1 MAVGERAKHGTAD
14 RPDSETHREDG
25 EYRKQVCRLVVRREE
40 FSGEDRREDRVDQPV
55 RPLHDGPKCRGEY
68 RLLLSSR
75 QDGLPCGLPW
85 GVYGRAFC
93 DTVVNR

>member
-40 FSGEDRREDRVDQPV
+40 FSGKDR
-55 RPLHDGPKCRGEY
+55 
-68 RLLLSSR
+68 
-75 QDGLPCGLPW
+75 
-85 GVYGRAFC
+85 
-93 DTVVNR
+93 